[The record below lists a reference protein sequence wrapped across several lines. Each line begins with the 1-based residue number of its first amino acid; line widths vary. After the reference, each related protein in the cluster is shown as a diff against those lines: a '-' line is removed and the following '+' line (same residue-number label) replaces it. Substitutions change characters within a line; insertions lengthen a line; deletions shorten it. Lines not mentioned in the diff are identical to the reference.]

1 MHISHELTNTEESD
15 ELEIHSMLVKKY
27 EDEYYPI
34 SKPSLKKLLNS
45 GWEQMNVA
53 DA

>member
-1 MHISHELTNTEESD
+1 LTNTEESD
-15 ELEIHSMLVKKY
+15 ELEIVSMLVKKY

-34 SKPSLKKLLNS
+34 PKPFLLEAIKLRM
-45 GWEQMNVA
+45 EQMNVA